1 MVSRVM
7 GDADRQGAP
16 AAIDIK
22 ALLSV
27 ALEQRPRDDVQER
40 VMSRVAAVT
49 TAMEFARLIFV
60 APFQWIVD
68 EHLRGDADAAEGDGD
83 AEG

>member
-7 GDADRQGAP
+7 SDADRQG
-16 AAIDIK
+16 AIDIK

-40 VMSRVAAVT
+40 VMNRVAVVT
-49 TAMEFARLIFV
+49 TAMELARLVFV

-68 EHLRGDADAAEGDGD
+68 EHLRGGADAEEGDDD